1 MLFAQTPGQ
10 SSFWQKVGN
19 WFGGEPY
26 DGELP
31 LRSTHTKLLFG
42 AGTVGVA
49 DAYLSET
56 THTGLML
63 NILAQT
69 DYALD
74 KESDK
79 WHIYQEVEGYGGF
92 PKNPAN
98 HSVMYVTG
106 GRFSLG
112 PSWRAFVW
120 RGLSLDLAPLVT
132 LGVQGNLKLNNTNNV
147 TNIKAGFGLDAW
159 TRLRYRLPVE
169 RFPMRVQYALRVPVI
184 YAAFA
189 PAFGQS
195 YYEFVAGN
203 DKVTGV
209 TFYPASF
216 HNGFEIEQ
224 HLLLDLPIRHV
235 TLTVGMGHRYWTSQV
250 NNLSYRQGSL
260 LGIVGV
266 SFDLFRLSG
275 NRAIRSSFIRNAID

>member
-1 MLFAQTPGQ
+1 
-10 SSFWQKVGN
+10 
-19 WFGGEPY
+19 
-26 DGELP
+26 
-31 LRSTHTKLLFG
+31 
-42 AGTVGVA
+42 
-49 DAYLSET
+49 
-56 THTGLML
+56 ML

-169 RFPMRVQYALRVPVI
+169 CFPMRVQYALRVPVI

-195 YYEFVAGN
+195 YYEFVASN